1 MKIRSVFPAVIVG
14 IISLTA
20 CGGSGSTS
28 PTTPVD
34 ADVVVTALDGIKWD
48 KADYTATA
56 GEIVIAAKNESSLPH
71 NLHIIDPDGVELSTN
86 MTIASKGDVKSATI
100 TVVAGTYKLICTVPG
115 HSNMKSTLTVS

>member
-1 MKIRSVFPAVIVG
+1 MKIRSVFPAVIVS

-34 ADVVVTALDGIKWD
+34 ADVVVTAIDGIKWD

-56 GEIVIAAKNESSLPH
+56 GEIVIAAKNDSSLPH

>member
-1 MKIRSVFPAVIVG
+1 MKIRSLFPAVIIG
-14 IISLTA
+14 IITLTA
-20 CGGSGSTS
+20 CGGSGSSS

-34 ADVVVTALDGIKWD
+34 ADVVVTAIDGIKWD
-48 KADYTATA
+48 KADYTASA
-56 GEIVIAAKNESSLPH
+56 GEIVIAAKNDSSLPH

-86 MTIASKGDVKSATI
+86 LTIGSKGDLKTATI

>member
-20 CGGSGSTS
+20 CGGSGSSS

-86 MTIASKGDVKSATI
+86 LTIGSKGDVKTATI
-100 TVVAGTYKLICTVPG
+100 TVVSGTYKLICTVPG
-115 HSNMKSTLTVS
+115 HTNMKSTLTVS